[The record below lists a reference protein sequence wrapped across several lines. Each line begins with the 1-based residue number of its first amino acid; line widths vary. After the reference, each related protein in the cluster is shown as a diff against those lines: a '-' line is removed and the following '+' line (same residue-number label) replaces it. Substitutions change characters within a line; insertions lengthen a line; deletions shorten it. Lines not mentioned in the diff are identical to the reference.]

1 MYTLDEQ
8 ACIWLNSVTT
18 IPTLKKYKS
27 LELFES
33 PHDMYLN
40 LADKKAEVLEH
51 VNESMYNDL
60 IQAKETLPSLIDRL
74 DELNIVAVT
83 IYSDAYPGL
92 LMEITP
98 PPLVIYCKGRLELL
112 KSNNI
117 GVVGTR
123 DCSRYGVET
132 TEKFVVDLVKA
143 GFTIVSGMA
152 RGIDYIAHNTALNLK
167 ADTIAVLAS
176 GLDIIYPPEHKELYR
191 KIADKG
197 LLVSEYIPGTPPN
210 GFQFPERNR
219 IISGL
224 SSGVLVTEA
233 GEKSGA
239 LITIDYALEQDREVF
254 IVPGPITS
262 RFCRGSN
269 NRLKHVQGGLVT
281 EVNDILYRLGMIADY
296 EDEQEVTVM
305 QLDFMEQKII
315 IELEKGEMHFDEI
328 LQMTGLSVPELNSLL
343 TRMEICGIVKKNSG
357 NYYEI

>member
-18 IPTLKKYKS
+18 IPTLQKLKA
-27 LELFES
+27 LELFDS
-33 PHDMYLN
+33 PYDMFVN
-40 LADKKAEVLEH
+40 LAERKKEVLDY
-51 VNESMYNDL
+51 VNESMYSDL
-60 IQAKETLPSLIDRL
+60 VNAKSNLDQIIDRL
-74 DELNIVAVT
+74 DELDIVAVT
-83 IYSDAYPGL
+83 ICSDTYPGL
-92 LMEITP
+92 LREITP

-132 TEKFVVDLVKA
+132 TEKFVADLVKA

-152 RGIDYIAHNTALNLK
+152 RGIDYIAHTTALNLK
-167 ADTIAVLAS
+167 SDTIAVLAS
-176 GLDIIYPPEHKELYR
+176 GLDIIYPPEHRELYR
-191 KIADKG
+191 KICDKG
-197 LLVSEYIPGTPPN
+197 LVVSEYLPGTPPN

-262 RFCRGSN
+262 RFSRGSN
-269 NRLKHVQGGLVT
+269 NRLKQVQGGIVT
-281 EVNDILYRLGMIADY
+281 EVNDILYRLGLIGDY
-296 EDEQEVTVM
+296 EDEKEITVM